1 MKNSSLYIIS
11 VLSIILLGLGLYIWF
26 HNFKGADLL
35 RGKNDIYANI
45 QIREIQES
53 EHIEFV
59 KEKAIEII
67 KANKLSRH
75 KRSDESFFRSKLI
88 LLQIVFILVSFIFS
102 VIAILKRNT

>member
-11 VLSIILLGLGLYIWF
+11 VLSIILLGLGVYIWF
-26 HNFKGADLL
+26 HNFKEADIL
-35 RGKNDIYANI
+35 RTKNDTYTNI
-45 QIREIQES
+45 QVREIQES
-53 EHIEFV
+53 QHIEFV

-67 KANKLSRH
+67 KTNKSSRH